1 MPMLTFRLLRGWR
14 RAAPA
19 GVLLLTSLSLA
30 ACGQAAPAPDL
41 ASSARDNYAV
51 NPVAQVTAATTPGS
65 PTTGP
70 AEVKSGSSFGNI
82 DSLPLPSGS
91 PVPAGGATAIGA
103 AGIGTP
109 ATGAATKAPDS
120 GFQPEPTKGVA
131 PTVRPAAPG
140 APAQPTA
147 AAGGATI
154 QRTIPPERVANL
166 YGQLI
171 YVSNSNQIWAV
182 GRDGKNARAILG
194 VPALTDAPG
203 PISNLNLSYDG
214 TQLLYNVGAL
224 SEGRA
229 YWLDMTH
236 ATLNRVKYNGS
247 WAGDGRHIITSVDGQ
262 LHVYSPQ
269 TGSDET
275 LGAGDNANWTSDGRI
290 IAVRK
295 NNIWAIPYPAA
306 AGQPRQ
312 ISYLPDTGDAAWVF
326 SGPLQYHYT
335 NRVLFVGGPHKDLGA
350 QGNGMQLHAV
360 DMSTNTLTNLAVP
373 GGNGVTSLALAPS
386 GLQVAWTEQAHSS
399 ACVSLGSVRVAR
411 ADRPGAEFAIKLP
424 QSESSFFVLNSVT
437 WTPDQWIAYG
447 GQERSCADSGGKDLG
462 PQRIYL
468 VNPAQPNAPAL
479 FVEGNH
485 PVWIGPRGLGMVD
498 LGAVALR

>member
-1 MPMLTFRLLRGWR
+1 MPTLTFRLLREWR
-14 RAAPA
+14 RTAPA
-19 GVLLLTSLSLA
+19 SVLLLTSLSLA

-41 ASSARDNYAV
+41 ASSARANYAV
-51 NPVAQVTAATTPGS
+51 NPVAQVTAVTTPGS
-65 PTTGP
+65 SATGSPTAAGP
-70 AEVKSGSSFGNI
+70 ADVKSGSSFGSV
-82 DSLPLPSGS
+82 DALPLPSGS
-91 PVPAGGATAIGA
+91 PVAGATGSASPVA
-103 AGIGTP
+103 
-109 ATGAATKAPDS
+109 GAATQAPDS
-120 GFQPEPTKGVA
+120 GFQQEPTKGVA
-131 PTVRPAAPG
+131 PTARPAV
-140 APAQPTA
+140 PAGP

-171 YVSNSNQIWAV
+171 YVSNDNQIWAV
-182 GRDGKNARAILG
+182 GRDGKNARAIIG
-194 VPALTDAPG
+194 VPALGDAAG

-236 ATLNRVKYNGS
+236 ATLNRVKYNGAWS
-247 WAGDGRHIITSVDGQ
+247 GDGRHIVASVDGQ
-262 LHVYSPQ
+262 LHVYAPAG
-269 TGSDET
+269 GSDET
-275 LGAGDNANWTSDGRI
+275 LGAGDNANWTTDGHI

-295 NNIWAIPYPAA
+295 NNIWSIPYPATS
-306 AGQPRQ
+306 GQPRQ
-312 ISYLPDTGDAAWVF
+312 ISYLPDTGDAAWQF
-326 SGPLQYHYT
+326 SGLLQYHYT

-360 DMSTNTLTNLAVP
+360 DMSTNTLTNLAAP
-373 GGNGVTSLALAPS
+373 GGNGITGFALSPS

-424 QSESSFFVLNSVT
+424 QSDNSFFVLNGVT

-447 GQERSCADSGGKDLG
+447 GQERSCAGNDGKDVG

-468 VNPAQPNAPAL
+468 VNPAQPNAPAV

-498 LGAVALR
+498 PGAVALR

>member
-1 MPMLTFRLLRGWR
+1 MPTLTSRPLRGWR
-14 RAAPA
+14 RVPLA

-65 PTTGP
+65 PTSGP

-82 DSLPLPSGS
+82 DSLPLTSGPQTPAAGLS
-91 PVPAGGATAIGA
+91 PV
-103 AGIGTP
+103 
-109 ATGAATKAPDS
+109 GAATKAPDS
-120 GFQPEPTKGVA
+120 GFQPEPTKGVTSPTA
-131 PTVRPAAPG
+131 PVVSN
-140 APAQPTA
+140 APAPSA

-154 QRTIPPERVANL
+154 QRAIPPERVANL

-171 YVSNSNQIWAV
+171 YVSNNNQIWAV
-182 GRDGKNARAILG
+182 GRDGKNARAIIG
-194 VPALTDAPG
+194 VPALSDAPG

-224 SEGRA
+224 SEGRV

-236 ATLNRVKYNGS
+236 ATLNRVKYNGA
-247 WAGDGRHIITSVDGQ
+247 WAGDGRHIVTTVDGQ
-262 LHVYSPQ
+262 LHVYDPVS
-269 TGSDET
+269 GSDEM
-275 LGAGDNANWTSDGRI
+275 LGAGDNVNWTSDGRI

-295 NNIWAIPYPAA
+295 NNIWTIPYPASS
-306 AGQPRQ
+306 GQPRQ
-312 ISYLPDTGDAAWVF
+312 ISYLPDTGDAAWLF

-335 NRVLFVGGPHKDLGA
+335 NRVLFVGGPRKDLGA

-360 DMSTNTLTNLAVP
+360 DMSTNTLTNLAAP
-373 GGNGVTSLALAPS
+373 GGNGITGFALSPS
-386 GLQVAWTEQAHSS
+386 GLQVAWTEQMHGS
-399 ACVSLGSVRVAR
+399 ACLSVGSVRVAR
-411 ADRPGAEFAIKLP
+411 ADRPGAEFAIKIP
-424 QSESSFFVLNSVT
+424 QAESDFFVLNSVT

-447 GQERSCADSGGKDLG
+447 GQEKSCANTGPNDLG

-468 VNPAQPNAPAL
+468 VNPANPNAPAL

-485 PVWIGPRGLGMVD
+485 PVWIGPRGLGLVD
-498 LGAVALR
+498 PGAVALR

>member
-1 MPMLTFRLLRGWR
+1 MAMLTFRPLRGWR
-14 RAAPA
+14 HTAPA
-19 GVLLLTSLSLA
+19 GLLLLTSLSLA
-30 ACGQAAPAPDL
+30 ACGQATPTPDL
-41 ASSARDNYAV
+41 ASSARANYAV

-65 PTTGP
+65 SATGSPATGP
-70 AEVKSGSSFGNI
+70 ADVKSGSSFGNVE
-82 DSLPLPSGS
+82 SLPLPSGS
-91 PVPAGGATAIGA
+91 PA
-103 AGIGTP
+103 AGTPGAKTP
-109 ATGAATKAPDS
+109 AAGAATQAPDS

-131 PTVRPAAPG
+131 PTAAPV
-140 APAQPTA
+140 APA

-166 YGQLI
+166 FGQLI
-171 YVSNSNQIWAV
+171 YVSNDNQIWAV
-182 GRDGKNARAILG
+182 GRDGKNARAIIG
-194 VPALTDAPG
+194 VPAITDAAG
-203 PISNLNLSYDG
+203 PISNLNLSYNG
-214 TQLLYNVGAL
+214 KRLLYNVGPL

-229 YWLDMTH
+229 YLLDMEK
-236 ATLNRVKYNGS
+236 ATLNRVKYNGPWS
-247 WAGDGRHIITSVDGQ
+247 GDGRHIVTSVDGQ
-262 LHVYSPQ
+262 LHVYDVES
-269 TGSDET
+269 GSDET
-275 LGAGDNANWTSDGRI
+275 LGAGDNANWTWDGHI

-295 NNIWAIPYPAA
+295 NNIWSIPYPAA
-306 AGQPRQ
+306 GGQPRQ

-360 DMSTNTLTNLAVP
+360 DMSTNALTNLAAP
-373 GGNGVTSLALAPS
+373 GGNGITGFALSPS

-424 QSESSFFVLNSVT
+424 QSENSFFVLNGVT

-447 GQERSCADSGGKDLG
+447 GQERSCADAGGKDVG

-485 PVWIGPRGLGMVD
+485 PVWISPRGLGMVD
-498 LGAVALR
+498 PSAVALR